1 MPESLQ
7 DFLTSSLH
15 YWRMHTQAAV
25 PLPFTVWSDAM
36 DRGCIY
42 QYKIHMR
49 QNTKYCNQ
57 VEDIS
62 LLRLRL
68 QVMGSMLPF
77 PIPEPVHPE
86 HLEHATPTPPALYMS
101 CPRQTS
107 RCLVPARLLCAYGLS
122 TTGGYLP
129 AVKNL
134 KIKSLD
140 YSINIFDIFTDWED

>member
-1 MPESLQ
+1 
-7 DFLTSSLH
+7 
-15 YWRMHTQAAV
+15 MHTQAAV
-25 PLPFTVWSDAM
+25 PLPFTVWSDAT

-57 VEDIS
+57 VENIS
-62 LLRLRL
+62 LLSLRL
-68 QVMGSMLPF
+68 LVIGSMLPF

-86 HLEHATPTPPALYMS
+86 CLEYATHMPPVLYMS
-101 CPRQTS
+101 CLRQTS
-107 RCLVPARLLCAYGLS
+107 HCLVPPRLLCAYGLS
-122 TTGGYLP
+122 TTGSYFP
-129 AVKNL
+129 AVKNS